1 MALFP
6 TFALM
11 RIHVHLL
18 TLFCV
23 GLFFT
28 SCIKDV
34 EMKTARAG
42 NKFLVDVPKSMA
54 DVQNLKNGADIQL
67 QGKKDFPLFFYG
79 FCDEK
84 NASQSMGVNFTTD
97 EIYYLEAEEIL
108 ATGTGGKVSL
118 PKEKQISYFKCSYGQ
133 VSINRKGEELLH
145 EIYIC
150 EGSTRFYR
158 LVIGGKPLDMKEH
171 EKTAKEIVD
180 SFREWTEFQV
190 EGIQ

>member
-1 MALFP
+1 MPLFP
-6 TFALM
+6 IFAPM
-11 RIHVHLL
+11 QRSYHLAI
-18 TLFCV
+18 LFFVC
-23 GLFFT
+23 LFFT

-42 NKFLVDVPKSMA
+42 NKFLIDVPKSMMDA
-54 DVQNLKNGADIQL
+54 DNLKKGADIQL

-79 FCDEK
+79 LCDEK
-84 NASQSMGVNFTTD
+84 NASQNMGVNFTTD

-108 ATGTGGKVSL
+108 ATGTHGKVSL
-118 PKEKQISYFKCSYGQ
+118 PKEKQVSYFKCSYGE
-133 VSINRKGEELLH
+133 VSLNRQGEELLH

-158 LVIGGKPLDMKEH
+158 LVIGGKPSDMKKH
-171 EKTAKEIVD
+171 EKMAKEIVE